1 MEAIEMPYIKM
12 LPTAQTPIHATPQF
26 IRLDLYSPVNI
37 IIPAHDN
44 VLINTGIAFK
54 IPIGYYG

>member
-1 MEAIEMPYIKM
+1 MPYIKM